1 MDTKV
6 LYRMVEEVRQQCR
19 FGQMTF
25 ESLRLRLNEL
35 NQDKVFV
42 EVHAFLGHAVMISR
56 LLWPTRPESAARG
69 ETLRAELKVPGE
81 SPLRMTGSRAQVERF
96 DEAYEDW
103 LATLPEAGYVDMNL
117 MPSGT
122 MLGSKED
129 VFQRNLDPDTL
140 ILRLRDAPIELR
152 KVADAIRSLE
162 SGAQAWLRSHHPW

>member
-6 LYRMVEEVRQQCR
+6 LYRMIDEVRLQCR
-19 FGQMTF
+19 LGQTAF

-35 NQDKVFV
+35 NPERVFV
-42 EVHAFLGHAVMISR
+42 DAHAFLGHATMVSR

-69 ETLRAELKVPGE
+69 ETLRKELKVPAD
-81 SPLRMTGSRAQVERF
+81 STLRMAGVRSQVDRF

-103 LATLPEAGYVDMNL
+103 LGTLPEAGYVDMNL

-140 ILRLRDAPIELR
+140 VLRLRGVPVDLR
-152 KVADAIRSLE
+152 KLSDAIRVLE
-162 SGAQAWLRSHHPW
+162 AGAQQWLRTHNPW